1 MHHAPRHV
9 RARVRGSLIEPLE
22 DLELPDGQEIT
33 LDVNPPEPPERDD
46 LVAALAASAGAWSD
60 QAHPEL
66 ASREDIVKA
75 VKDMREGFDRG
86 YGR

>member
-1 MHHAPRHV
+1 MHQAPRHV
-9 RARVRGSLIEPLE
+9 RARMRGRLIEPLE

-33 LDVNPPEPPERDD
+33 LDVNPPEPAERDD
-46 LVAALAASAGAWSD
+46 LLAAFTASAGAWSD

-66 ASREDIVKA
+66 ATREDIVKA
-75 VKDMREGFDRG
+75 VKDTREGFDRG

>member
-9 RARVRGSLIEPLE
+9 RARVRGRLIEPLE

-33 LDVNPPEPPERDD
+33 LDVNPPELPERDD
-46 LVAALAASAGAWSD
+46 LLTALAASAGAWSD

-66 ASREDIVKA
+66 ATRDDIVKA
-75 VKDMREGFDRG
+75 VSDAREGFERG